1 MDRQY
6 IVSLTVRQT
15 KVKESRLHNNVSI
28 VTEILQ
34 ELQSIVKNLFEGGGG
49 GFIQNR
55 KYKNMNQHKKKLI
68 EKYD

>member
-49 GFIQNR
+49 ASFKTGNTKI
-55 KYKNMNQHKKKLI
+55 
-68 EKYD
+68 